1 MGRRPEGPAGE
12 RHGPDIRALEMLLD
26 YAMIEGAELRLPRF
40 VLLLRSARL
49 ELENRMAAPNALR
62 RRRRKAKIG
71 QCQDSAV
78 AEPGLERWIA
88 PASDVLNG
96 PVSVNETR

>member
-1 MGRRPEGPAGE
+1 MGRRPDGPAGE

-49 ELENRMAAPNALR
+49 ELENRMGAGSTLR
-62 RRRRKAKIG
+62 RGRRKAKIG
-71 QCQDSAV
+71 QRQDSAV
-78 AEPGLERWIA
+78 AEPGLERWIE
-88 PASDVLNG
+88 PAIDVLKG